1 MKHEDAV
8 ISAQL
13 SPDSRRIVTASAD
26 NRARFGTCRRASAS
40 FIRLGSV
47 LEIQQKEEVMVSSRE

>member
-8 ISAQL
+8 NSAQF

-26 NRARFGTCRRASAS
+26 NTAQLWDVPTR
-40 FIRLGSV
+40 
-47 LEIQQKEEVMVSSRE
+47 